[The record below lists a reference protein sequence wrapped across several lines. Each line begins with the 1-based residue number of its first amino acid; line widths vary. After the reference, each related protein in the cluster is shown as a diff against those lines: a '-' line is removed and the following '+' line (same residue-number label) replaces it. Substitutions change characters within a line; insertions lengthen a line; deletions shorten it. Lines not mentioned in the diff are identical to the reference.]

1 MLRLFRAK
9 LVAVEKLYLL
19 QILGMFGLR
28 HPACNA
34 HAQYCHLCPAR
45 LYSKFSH
52 FLITGTISEK
62 KVIEHKIYVL
72 IFSTT
77 FVRNISNS
85 ENTCA
90 RYDQLCIW
98 TFI

>member
-52 FLITGTISEK
+52 FLI
-62 KVIEHKIYVL
+62 
-72 IFSTT
+72 
-77 FVRNISNS
+77 
-85 ENTCA
+85 
-90 RYDQLCIW
+90 
-98 TFI
+98 